1 MKNQKGFSVVHA
13 ILIVIIVGIL
23 GFAGWYVWDSNQKNK
38 PQDRL
43 HDSVKRSEPRT
54 ALTPTTAPAS
64 SQKYIVIKEWG
75 VKIPENNGKTI
86 SYRIQE
92 DKNLADFVSSEQK
105 ALGGNCGQYTHSRAH
120 VYRSEN
126 GATPNDPILANK
138 LNQAVLDGYSIK
150 LGNYTYFILVDMSGG
165 DCTGTAKAGD
175 SITIAE
181 QNVNQNLYNAL
192 KGMIK
197 E

>member
-1 MKNQKGFSVVHA
+1 MKNQKGFSVIHA

-23 GFAGWYVWDSNQKNK
+23 GSTGWYVWDSNQKNK
-38 PQDRL
+38 PQDDLYREY
-43 HDSVKRSEPRT
+43 DSI
-54 ALTPTTAPAS
+54 TTSAS
-64 SQKYIVIKEWG
+64 PQRYAVIKEWG